1 MADIE
6 YGEAVDGVPPLSGV
20 NVTGMMNWLG
30 ALVSVALISG
40 LVYWGYQL
48 MVRDVSGVPVVRALE
63 GPMRVAP
70 ADPGGTSVDYQ
81 GLAVNNIAAVGE
93 AEAPADRLVLAPKP
107 TVLTPEDQ
115 TAGDL
120 QALQVEESVVAPVE
134 TDLNIAPEVVTD
146 VQSLTNT
153 AEEEELPAADQA
165 TMIAAAL
172 QEASSQAA
180 VPQPELQSV
189 PETIAATIAGVSR
202 SLRPT
207 LRPVLPEGV
216 QLASL
221 QVTPDVL
228 PDASSEVATVD
239 PDTIPV
245 GTRLAQLGA
254 YESVEI
260 AESQWLKISSQFDEF
275 MVDKSRVIQ
284 KAQSGGK
291 VFYRLRAHG
300 FDDLSDA
307 RRFCSA
313 LLAEQANCIPVVTR

>member
-134 TDLNIAPEVVTD
+134 TDLNITPEVVTD

>member
-20 NVTGMMNWLG
+20 NVAGMMNWLG
-30 ALVSVALISG
+30 ALVSAALISG

-70 ADPGGTSVDYQ
+70 ADPGGTSVDHQ

-120 QALQVEESVVAPVE
+120 QALLVEESAAAPAETGVVAV
-134 TDLNIAPEVVTD
+134 PEAASE

-153 AEEEELPAADQA
+153 AEAEELPAADQA
-165 TMIAAAL
+165 TLIAAAL
-172 QEASSQAA
+172 QEASSEIFTPQAEQQVVA
-180 VPQPELQSV
+180 D
-189 PETIAATIAGVSR
+189 TISATITGVSR

-207 LRPVLPEGV
+207 LRPILPEGV

-221 QVTPDVL
+221 QVTPDAL
-228 PDASSEVATVD
+228 PGISGVATVD
-239 PDTIPV
+239 PATIPV

-254 YESVEI
+254 FESVEI
-260 AESQWLKISSQFDEF
+260 AETEWLKISARFDEF

-291 VFYRLRAHG
+291 VFYRLRAFG

-313 LLAEQANCIPVVTR
+313 LLAKQANCIPVVTR

>member
-6 YGEAVDGVPPLSGV
+6 YGEAVDGVPPLSGI

-115 TAGDL
+115 TAGVL
-120 QALQVEESVVAPVE
+120 QALQVQESVVAPVE
-134 TDLNIAPEVVTD
+134 TDVVAAPEVVAD
-146 VQSLTNT
+146 VQSLTNS

-165 TMIAAAL
+165 TLIAAAL
-172 QEASSQAA
+172 QEASSEIT
-180 VPQPELQSV
+180 VPAIKPQGGPD
-189 PETIAATIAGVSR
+189 TIAATIAGVSR

-207 LRPVLPEGV
+207 LRPALPEGV

-221 QVTPDVL
+221 QVAPEVLSGISDV
-228 PDASSEVATVD
+228 STVD

-254 YESVEI
+254 FESVEI
-260 AESQWLKISSQFDEF
+260 AESQWLKISARFEEF